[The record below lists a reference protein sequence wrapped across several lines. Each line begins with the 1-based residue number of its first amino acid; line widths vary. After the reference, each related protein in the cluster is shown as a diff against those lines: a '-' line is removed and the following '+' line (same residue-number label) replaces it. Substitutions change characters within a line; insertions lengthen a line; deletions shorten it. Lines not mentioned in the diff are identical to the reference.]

1 MRDVVAAYRLLMEKG
16 VPGGIYNVCSGTD
29 IAMSE
34 VAALLLEL
42 AGADLA
48 LETDPDLVRPV
59 DVPVLRGDAGRLR
72 ERDGVA
78 AGHPARDDARRRPGL
93 VGGGLRA
100 SVDGVGDAGVLR
112 R

>member
-1 MRDVVAAYRLLMEKG
+1 
-16 VPGGIYNVCSGTD
+16 
-29 IAMSE
+29 MSE
-34 VAALLLEL
+34 VAEQLLEL

-72 ERDGVA
+72 A
-78 AGHPARDDARRRPGL
+78 ATGWQPVDPARDDARRRPGL
-93 VGGGLRA
+93 LGGGLTA
-100 SVDGVGDAGVLR
+100 SVVGVRDAGVLR